1 MIITTD
7 QETPKFSMDKEKPKE
22 LAKSEE
28 DCEAA
33 KDFALE
39 VKIVI
44 QSCNKTEYY
53 AALEMLEPPQNFN
66 KPVKFF
72 HSKLLIVVGTFAG
85 LEAAIV
91 KTSQGEECKEDL
103 KTAFKIF
110 KSAKLLPRNLFGL
123 RDNPAKKD
131 LKFADV
137 LVASGIGVSKRPKAE
152 SDGIDPREEF
162 KKVKPLVF
170 NIFCNDTISKWN
182 TIPYI
187 SGCMIIVGYANQ
199 FKVTAN

>member
-22 LAKSEE
+22 LAKPEE

-44 QSCNKTEYY
+44 QSCNKAEYY

-103 KTAFKIF
+103 KTAFQIF
-110 KSAKLLPRNLFGL
+110 KSAKLLLGLGICFGL

-137 LVASGIGVSKRPKAE
+137 LVASEIGVSKRPKAGRE
-152 SDGIDPREEF
+152 GLNPREKF
-162 KKVKPLVF
+162 K
-170 NIFCNDTISKWN
+170 D
-182 TIPYI
+182 
-187 SGCMIIVGYANQ
+187 
-199 FKVTAN
+199 